1 MKLGLLTLVA
11 MLALSATPAAADTT
25 LTPAPDSYGLS
36 ADGGW
41 MTWSERTGDGNW
53 RIVVR
58 RSDGTVTRPAIAAFR
73 SAPTLSTGTIRPN
86 PPAFRVVATY
96 GRDDGDAYQLDLAT
110 GRETRLRAISSR
122 AYRET
127 A

>member
-1 MKLGLLTLVA
+1 MRLRLLIAVA
-11 MLALSATPAAADTT
+11 ALALPAPAAADTT
-25 LTPAPDSYGLS
+25 VTPAPNSYGLS
-36 ADGGW
+36 ADGGY
-41 MTWSERTGDGNW
+41 MVWSERSDGGW
-53 RIVVR
+53 RLVVR
-58 RSDGTVTRPAIAAFR
+58 RPNGPVTRPALRAFEN
-73 SAPTLSTGTIRPN
+73 APTLSTGTIRPQ

-127 A
+127 AV